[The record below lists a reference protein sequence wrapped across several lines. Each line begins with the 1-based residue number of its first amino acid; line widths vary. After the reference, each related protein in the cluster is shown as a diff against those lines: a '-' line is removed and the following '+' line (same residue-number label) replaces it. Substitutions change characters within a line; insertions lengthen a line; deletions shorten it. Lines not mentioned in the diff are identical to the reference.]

1 MRVMVIS
8 LLIIGFC
15 LGLGLYSY
23 EYLVTSTN
31 QMLEQTSQLNRLIE
45 AEDWPQATS
54 QLNKIHHRWK
64 KEQKIWSLLI
74 NHQEID
80 NVELTLARLQR
91 YIQDRNKVESLVE
104 NSVLQHWIEHIPEK
118 EAVSLSNIF

>member
-1 MRVMVIS
+1 MRVVVIS

-31 QMLEQTSQLNRLIE
+31 QMLEQTSHLNRLIE
-45 AEDWPQATS
+45 EEQWLEATV

-118 EAVSLSNIF
+118 EAVSLANIF